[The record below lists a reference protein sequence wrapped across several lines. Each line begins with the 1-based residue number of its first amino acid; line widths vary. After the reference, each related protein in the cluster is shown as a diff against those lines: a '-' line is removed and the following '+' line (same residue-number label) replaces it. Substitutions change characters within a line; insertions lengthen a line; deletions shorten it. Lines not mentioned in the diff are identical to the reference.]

1 MSAATYQILI
11 IDDEVEIL
19 NALSRLL
26 REPGYVIHCASSAA
40 EALAVSD
47 RTSLDLIISDY
58 MLGPDING
66 IRLLEK
72 LLDKQKDAL
81 CILITGYADMQ
92 VALEAINTIGLYKF
106 ILKPWDNNDL
116 IITVRRA
123 LEQRALIQENRRLV
137 NELRRRESVLEQL
150 EKEHPGITKIR
161 RNAKGL
167 IEI

>member
-1 MSAATYQILI
+1 MNAATYQILI

-26 REPGYVIHCASSAA
+26 REPGYVIRRASSAA

-47 RTSLDLIISDY
+47 QTSLDLIISDY

-66 IRLLEK
+66 IQLLEK

-92 VALEAINTIGLYKF
+92 VAMEAINTIGLYKF

-137 NELRRRESVLEQL
+137 SELRRRESVLEQL

>member
-1 MSAATYQILI
+1 MSAMTHQILI

-26 REPGYVIHCASSAA
+26 RDPGCTIRCAPSAA

-47 RTSLDLIISDY
+47 QTSLDLIICDY
-58 MLGPDING
+58 KLGPDING
-66 IRLLEK
+66 IQLLEK
-72 LLDKQKDAL
+72 LLGKQKDAI

-92 VALEAINTIGLYKF
+92 VAMEAINTIGLYKF

-137 NELRRRESVLEQL
+137 NELRRRESVLERL
-150 EKEHPGITKIR
+150 EQEHPGITKIR